1 MNMSPISRRQL
12 LGLGVTAGATAML
25 AGCATPG
32 TASVNT
38 LPTIPAADGPV
49 KLQYWAWLKGLDQ
62 VTALYNESQS
72 RVQVETVFIPGGNVG
87 GYQKLYSALA
97 AGAGPDIAQVELR
110 SLPEFL
116 LANGVVDL
124 KRYGAEQYADLYDP
138 TLWNQVS
145 YTDGIYAIPQDSG
158 PMGMFYQPA
167 VFDTVGAA
175 VPTTWDEWAAVGAEL
190 KGAGVLMDSFP
201 LADASLFAAYAT
213 QAGASWLRA
222 EDDGWVIDM
231 TDEATL
237 TVARFFDK
245 AIDDGIVTTAYGA
258 YTPAWFSAAS
268 AGTIASVATGSWGD
282 ALIQGVSG
290 AEGKWKCAP
299 LPTWPTGYASS
310 FLGGSTAAI
319 LANSKHPQEALDF
332 AVWMTTTPEG
342 INALIEFCG
351 IGWSPARDVVGSLR
365 EQPSPFFSGQNYNQ
379 EVFVPAT
386 KESAQ
391 NQDWSW
397 WPITQ
402 QSFNILSDG
411 FRGKASGGTLVDAV
425 AQAEKDIMA
434 VFQNKGLTIRKA
446 NA

>member
-1 MNMSPISRRQL
+1 MSPLSRRQL
-12 LGLGVTAGATAML
+12 LGFGLSAGAAALL

-32 TASVNT
+32 TTSVNT
-38 LPTIPAADGPV
+38 LPTIPPAGGRV
-49 KLQYWAWLKGLDQ
+49 RLEYWAWLKRLDQ
-62 VTALYNESQS
+62 VTDLYNRSQD
-72 RVQVETVFIPGGNVG
+72 RVQVETVFIPGGNAG

-124 KRYGAEQYADLYDP
+124 SRYGVDQYRELYDP

-145 YTDGIYAIPQDSG
+145 YTGGVYAVPQDSG

-167 VFDTVGAA
+167 VFDQVGAS
-175 VPTTWDEWAAVGAEL
+175 VPATWSDWAAVGAEL
-190 KGAGVLMDSFP
+190 KAAGVLMDSFP

-213 QAGASWLRA
+213 QAGASWFRA

-231 TDEATL
+231 TDDATMQ
-237 TVARFFDK
+237 VAAFFDE

-258 YTPAWFSAAS
+258 YTPAWFSAA
-268 AGTIASVATGSWGD
+268 ADGKIASVATGSWGD

-290 AEGKWKCAP
+290 AEGKWRAAP
-299 LPTWPTGYASS
+299 LPTWEDGYASS

-319 LANSKHPQEALDF
+319 LANSRHPQEALDF

-342 INALIEFCG
+342 VNALIEYCG
-351 IGWSPARDVVGSLR
+351 IGWSPARDVVGDLR
-365 EQPSPFFSGQNYNQ
+365 ERPSEFFSGQNYNQ

-386 KESAQ
+386 KESSQ

-397 WPITQ
+397 WPVTQ

-425 AQAEKDIMA
+425 AQAEKDIIRVMR
-434 VFQNKGLTIRKA
+434 NKGLSIRKA
-446 NA
+446 DA